1 MILDSILAQN
11 KNMKGVITKK
21 ENEVQKITSINIIKD
36 ELKSAKNKMDEEI
49 INQKQIKTD
58 FYILNE
64 KYNLLIAEKII
75 EIKNWK

>member
-58 FYILNE
+58 FYILNQ

-75 EIKNWK
+75 